1 MQQPSSPHEEDWVV
15 VSEEHRDQDELLDA
29 CYAEIRAIKVEE
41 VDWEKTSL
49 IDYYIQQVRLPFI
62 QKFGCAVFTLP
73 VIEHSPVANPLI
85 DYDRRLFKVYEEHVV
100 RGFMDRLFEAAVSK
114 QFAKM
119 FASLGPHL
127 DKQQIE
133 DHVHLIVCTEE
144 MQAYRKIC
152 EKKVLILFYVSQ
164 ILQFTDLDARRGTGE
179 TRETSSVSKLQAAVP
194 NNQAVSVPTLGLGPL
209 AQLCGE
215 ANEKVSYPAQ
225 SMLFDIIGCVMAPV
239 CPLFSAYAVL
249 SLGSLATK
257 LVFNHLW
264 TKSQTL
270 DPKLVMATS
279 VMNIIDHFRE
289 TLPDSIALVKSLE
302 QSASYLN
309 GRLDGDYRSDITFRE
324 AFQTLMRDLA
334 NLK

>member
-179 TRETSSVSKLQAAVP
+179 TRETSSVCRLRCRTTRPSRCPLWDWARSRSSAERRTRRSATRP
-194 NNQAVSVPTLGLGPL
+194 SRCSSISSAVSWLRCVRSSPPTPCSPSGPWPPSSSSTTS
-209 AQLCGE
+209 G
-215 ANEKVSYPAQ
+215 PR
-225 SMLFDIIGCVMAPV
+225 
-239 CPLFSAYAVL
+239 
-249 SLGSLATK
+249 
-257 LVFNHLW
+257 
-264 TKSQTL
+264 
-270 DPKLVMATS
+270 PKHST
-279 VMNIIDHFRE
+279 
-289 TLPDSIALVKSLE
+289 
-302 QSASYLN
+302 
-309 GRLDGDYRSDITFRE
+309 RSS
-324 AFQTLMRDLA
+324 
-334 NLK
+334 